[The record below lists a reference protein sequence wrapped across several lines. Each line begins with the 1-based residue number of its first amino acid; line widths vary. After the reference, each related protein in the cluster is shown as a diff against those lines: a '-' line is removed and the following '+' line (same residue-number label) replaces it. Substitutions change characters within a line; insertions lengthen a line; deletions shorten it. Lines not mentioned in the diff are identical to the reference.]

1 MTNLTYMSNKR
12 NNDEGR
18 YLQVQTKLLP
28 GAYFRMKKL
37 SEKKGLS
44 IYELLQMM
52 CDTALRYM
60 DESHNLT
67 PEMEKAM
74 SIFEHMEG
82 WKNALNLAD
91 PTVKKK
97 IGEAIYFIYDPDGQ
111 KKGTRAV
118 HVTQPYFGNWQE
130 TFNIQDILERAIC
143 LLMPERYKR
152 LRQLAVEKH
161 CSSILELIDT
171 LIDEH
176 SKDSDVEFFRQAFE
190 DANRG
195 DFGQQ
200 QHEHPYRRRHEKSDD
215 TLFKEELI

>member
-1 MTNLTYMSNKR
+1 
-12 NNDEGR
+12 
-18 YLQVQTKLLP
+18 
-28 GAYFRMKKL
+28 MKKL

-97 IGEAIYFIYDPDGQ
+97 I
-111 KKGTRAV
+111 
-118 HVTQPYFGNWQE
+118 
-130 TFNIQDILERAIC
+130 
-143 LLMPERYKR
+143 
-152 LRQLAVEKH
+152 
-161 CSSILELIDT
+161 
-171 LIDEH
+171 
-176 SKDSDVEFFRQAFE
+176 
-190 DANRG
+190 AN
-195 DFGQQ
+195 
-200 QHEHPYRRRHEKSDD
+200 
-215 TLFKEELI
+215 